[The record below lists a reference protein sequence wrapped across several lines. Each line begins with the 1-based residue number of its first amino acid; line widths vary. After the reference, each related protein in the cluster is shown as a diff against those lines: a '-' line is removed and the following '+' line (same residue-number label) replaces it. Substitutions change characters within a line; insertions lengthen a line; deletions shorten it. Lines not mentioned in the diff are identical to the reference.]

1 MHCTQ
6 GLARLNHRDQLYANN
21 MHYVSAAHGG
31 SGVLVYVL
39 DSGVQVSHA
48 DFGGRATWAAS
59 FFPEEGDMPVDD
71 IGHGTHVA
79 GIVAGTT
86 YGVAK
91 HTHVRAVKVFSSK
104 KAGTNAIVIA
114 GLQWA
119 VKDAAKHAAEAEDG
133 SGEAF
138 RGAVINMSLGSGL
151 SLAVNDATDAAV
163 LAGVHIV
170 VAAGNT
176 NLDACDFSPASAP
189 RAITVGASTIVD
201 EKAGFSNWGSCVDV
215 LAPGQGILST
225 WIGESDK
232 EFRVLDGTSM
242 AAPYVAGLAA
252 YFLSIYPHQTFDP
265 SLDPPLDAGLTYPN
279 TPGTQKKLGVL
290 TPPQL
295 KQAILDLASRD
306 KIAGFDPKTPN
317 LLVFNNMTHQ
327 SIVPDST
334 DALRVGSGLWVQE
347 A

>member
-1 MHCTQ
+1 
-6 GLARLNHRDQLYANN
+6 
-21 MHYVSAAHGG
+21 MHYVSASQGG

-48 DFGGRATWAAS
+48 DFGGRAKWAAS

-79 GIVAGTT
+79 GIIAGRT
-86 YGVAK
+86 YGAAK
-91 HTHVRAVKVFSSK
+91 HTQVRAVKVFSSK

-119 VKDAAKHAAEAEDG
+119 VKDAAKHAAEAEADDG
-133 SGEAF
+133 KAF
-138 RGAVINMSLGSGL
+138 RGAVINMSLGSGF
-151 SLAVNDATDAAV
+151 SLAVNDATDAAI

-170 VAAGNT
+170 VAAGNA
-176 NLDACDFSPASAP
+176 NVDACDFSPASAP
-189 RAITVGASTIVD
+189 HAITVGASTIVD
-201 EKAGFSNWGSCVDV
+201 EKAGFSNWGACVDV

-225 WIGESDK
+225 WIGASDK
-232 EFRVLDGTSM
+232 EFRVQDGTSM

-252 YFLSIYPHQTFDP
+252 YFLSIYPHATFDP
-265 SLDPPLDAGLTYPN
+265 PPLDAGLTYPN
-279 TPGTQKKLGVL
+279 TPGEGTQKKLGVL

-295 KQAILDLASRD
+295 KRAILDLASRD
-306 KIAGFDPKTPN
+306 KIAGFDSETPN

>member
-1 MHCTQ
+1 
-6 GLARLNHRDQLYANN
+6 
-21 MHYVSAAHGG
+21 MHYVSASQGG

-48 DFGGRATWAAS
+48 DFGGRAKWAAS

-79 GIVAGTT
+79 GIIAGRT
-86 YGVAK
+86 YGAAK
-91 HTHVRAVKVFSSK
+91 HTQVRAVKVFSSK

-119 VKDAAKHAAEAEDG
+119 VKDAAKHAAEAEADDG
-133 SGEAF
+133 KAF
-138 RGAVINMSLGSGL
+138 RGAVINMSLGSGF
-151 SLAVNDATDAAV
+151 SLAVNDATDAAI

-170 VAAGNT
+170 VAAGNA
-176 NLDACDFSPASAP
+176 NVDACDFSPASAP
-189 RAITVGASTIVD
+189 HAITVGASTIVD
-201 EKAGFSNWGSCVDV
+201 EKAGFSNWGACVDV

-225 WIGESDK
+225 WIGASDK
-232 EFRVLDGTSM
+232 EFRVQDGTSM

-252 YFLSIYPHQTFDP
+252 YFLSIYPHATF
-265 SLDPPLDAGLTYPN
+265 DPPLDAGLTYPN
-279 TPGTQKKLGVL
+279 TPGEGTQKKLGVL

-295 KQAILDLASRD
+295 KRAILDLASRD
-306 KIAGFDPKTPN
+306 KIAGFDSETPN